1 MEKTLYDTGI
11 LIEKYRK
18 KIKSLSGYTTIL
30 NVIEFPK
37 ALKFKDLKIIYPD
50 PEDYVLALNISK
62 DLLKI
67 GKPIPTVDIVIASI
81 AIRRELK
88 LETRDKHFT
97 NILKAKYDLKIKII

>member
-1 MEKTLYDTGI
+1 M
-11 LIEKYRK
+11 
-18 KIKSLSGYTTIL
+18 
-30 NVIEFPK
+30 
-37 ALKFKDLKIIYPD
+37 
-50 PEDYVLALNISK
+50 ALNISK